1 MQLYNGIVRE
11 LGFQKVYFCILQQ
24 NVRGKILLILNCN
37 WFYELKW
44 YLKDNKHSSN
54 GFNHC

>member
-44 YLKDNKHSSN
+44 YLKDNKHSLKEI
-54 GFNHC
+54 